1 MMRETCACG
10 ATIEANHSSD
20 LTFFRLDHRHV
31 EPQAPAPLLRP
42 APRLVTVKGGHM
54 PRRLRERAA

>member
-10 ATIEANHSSD
+10 ATTEVKYSSD
-20 LTFFRLDHRHV
+20 LWAFRLEHRHV